1 MSRYTVEE
9 LQRAVGG
16 RYLNGEAVGEAVGVS
31 IDTRTL
37 KPGDLFVALR
47 GENHDGHDFL
57 KQAFEGGAAGA
68 VVDDKRSLGV
78 LRQEDRRV
86 DVRRGAFI
94 FLVEDTLKALQS
106 LAAFNR
112 SRFPVP
118 LVAITGSNGKTTV
131 KEMTAA
137 CLATTYTTLKNEASL
152 NNHIGLPLTLA
163 HLDSSHQAACAE
175 MGMNHPGEIAAL
187 AALAR
192 PLVGVVTNVGSA
204 HLEFMKTLQGVQAAK
219 GELIEALPKEG
230 TAVLNADDP
239 LTLALSSK
247 AKGRV
252 VTFALEA
259 KADVKAEDVQ
269 DLSLDGVRFTLVAGG
284 ESAPVGLSVPGEHNV
299 MNALAASAAAYVM
312 EVPAE
317 SIARGLEQ
325 TTLPKMRMERMSLG
339 RWTIVNDAYNANPDS
354 TRAALKTFVKLK
366 GSSPGAFCFG
376 EMRELGEA
384 AGEAHTQVGRLVAA
398 LGLEALVTVG
408 EIAAEAAT
416 AAQAAGLAEARIV
429 RSADHAEAA
438 EALKHLVPEGGWIL
452 IKGSRGSA
460 MERVVEILR
469 QREEAA

>member
-1 MSRYTVEE
+1 MSSYTVEE

-37 KPGDLFVALR
+37 KPGELFVALR

-57 KQAFEGGAAGA
+57 RQAFEGGAAGA

-112 SRFPVP
+112 SRFPIP

-163 HLDSSHQAACAE
+163 HLDSSHQVACAE

-239 LTLALSSK
+239 MTLALSSK

-259 KADVKAEDVQ
+259 KADVKAEDVE
-269 DLSLDGVRFTLVAGG
+269 DLGLDGVRFTLVAGG

-325 TTLPKMRMERMSLG
+325 ATLPKMRMERMSMG

-366 GSSPGAFCFG
+366 GSYPGAFCLG

-384 AGEAHTQVGRLVAA
+384 AGEAHAQAGRLA
-398 LGLEALVTVG
+398 
-408 EIAAEAAT
+408 AAT
-416 AAQAAGLAEARIV
+416 GACCVTGFGATAGLRDYQATMTLAG
-429 RSADHAEAA
+429 
-438 EALKHLVPEGGWIL
+438 LL
-452 IKGSRGSA
+452 
-460 MERVVEILR
+460 
-469 QREEAA
+469 